1 MTTKTTGSFNNNT
14 TPPVDAQYLNIQRD
28 EMNAL
33 CVIDGTTL
41 DSSGLDNSQQA
52 QAVKAYVSQAGILCT
67 DSGSSA
73 NSYILTASSPF
84 TNPPLKTGTRVRFN
98 TANANTGSSTITPFG
113 GSAITCKKS
122 NGSTDLTTGDI
133 PANTEVEFVYNGTY
147 FVQSLSSSANNNA
160 LANLNGSANKIPY
173 FNGVGSM
180 ALADLQ
186 PNRNAIING
195 DFNIWQRGT
204 SFTSVAAAAYTAD
217 RWQYGKNGAMVHDIT
232 LSSDVP
238 TVAQAGRLFSNSLK
252 IDCQTVDSSIGSTE
266 YSMLSH
272 NIEGFNFRPLAQR
285 AITLSFWV
293 KATKTGTYCVSFRNG
308 GADRSYVAEYT
319 INASNTWE
327 YKTITTL
334 PSPASG
340 TWDYTNSR
348 GLSVDFA
355 LATGST
361 FQTTKDTWQ
370 TGNFLG
376 TANQVNAC
384 DSTSNDFF
392 ITGVQ
397 LEAGLVS
404 TPFEYRT
411 IQQELNL
418 CERYFEK
425 SYNLTIAPATISYAG
440 ERAFS
445 NQNSQANICPIGF
458 KVKKRAT
465 PSVSLYSPNSGAQGK
480 LWNGSAD
487 IDGTPNGIGED
498 GLFVGPSYSTTLCNL
513 FFHFVANAEL

>member
-1 MTTKTTGSFNNNT
+1 MT
-14 TPPVDAQYLNIQRD
+14 NIS
-28 EMNAL
+28 
-33 CVIDGTTL
+33 L
-41 DSSGLDNSQQA
+41 DSFPA
-52 QAVKAYVSQAGILCT
+52 
-67 DSGSSA
+67 
-73 NSYILTASSPF
+73 
-84 TNPPLKTGTRVRFN
+84 KTGTVSDAGIVHYRESGVDKKL
-98 TANANTGSSTITPFG
+98 TI
-113 GSAITCKKS
+113 S
-122 NGSTDLTTGDI
+122 DLI
-133 PANTEVEFVYNGTY
+133 AKFLENNPK
-147 FVQSLSSSANNNA
+147 LSSIEALSSIANLLS
-160 LANLNGSANKIPY
+160 LAGLNGSANKIPY

-217 RWQYGKNGAMVHDIT
+217 RWQYGKNGAMVHNIT
-232 LSSDVP
+232 LSTDVP
-238 TVAQAGRLFSNSLK
+238 TVAQAGRLFFNSLK
-252 IDCQTVDSSIGSTE
+252 IDCQTVDSSIGSAE

-397 LEAGLVS
+397 LEAGSVA

-411 IQQELNL
+411 IQQELSL
-418 CERYFEK
+418 CQRYFEILP
-425 SYNLTIAPATISYAG
+425 SGIIGAANSNTSYAYW
-440 ERAFS
+440 AY
-445 NQNSQANICPIGF
+445 
-458 KVKKRAT
+458 KVQKRT
-465 PSVSLYSPNSGAQGK
+465 IP
-480 LWNGSAD
+480 
-487 IDGTPNGIGED
+487 T
-498 GLFVGPSYSTTLCNL
+498 
-513 FFHFVANAEL
+513 FVASASSQFSAIYTNCETHVIVQIANSYTYMNVGSTASAEL